1 MENWNPEHS
10 VRPGHLLMVWLE
22 HQWHSSLVF
31 TGTVTSIREAK
42 DIKEGDGK
50 RRRGHYTPGCAE
62 GKGRGLRSDQQSWWV
77 LCLLV
82 QTTSDTT
89 SDSQTNREEKKN
101 KKTLRSLPDHF
112 RLKLLAL
119 FKTTRLLFS
128 RNLPTNSFI
137 LHLFGHKKQRL
148 LLWPNQISDLIF
160 FIFF

>member
-89 SDSQTNREEKKN
+89 SDSQTNREEKKT
-101 KKTLRSLPDHF
+101 KKLYDRCQIIFVWNYLHF
-112 RLKLLAL
+112 LKPQDFCFLET
-119 FKTTRLLFS
+119 FRQT
-128 RNLPTNSFI
+128 
-137 LHLFGHKKQRL
+137 HLFYIYLDTRNRGCCCDQT
-148 LLWPNQISDLIF
+148 
-160 FIFF
+160 